1 MRLILTAFLLL
12 ATTTISIAETPRKRR
27 SPVVDLVNKV
37 KPAIVTISGTAK
49 SDDGKKPPPLGLGAI
64 IDKAGLI
71 VTPRHV
77 VQGKENLDAVLAD
90 GRKLTAKMILSDAAA
105 GLAILKVASAK
116 PVPCAKLADSAKV
129 EVGDFVVGFGLPFKD
144 SVSCA
149 MVVIS
154 STNREVQ
161 GTNERL
167 LQWDSSIGPGS
178 VCDIIINLDGE
189 IVGIDYRVGRN
200 QGVGFALPSNRV
212 KEIVAKAK
220 SASREDQRPE

>member
-12 ATTTISIAETPRKRR
+12 STTIISIAETPRKRR
-27 SPVVDLVNKV
+27 SPIVDLVNKV

-49 SDDGKKPPPLGLGAI
+49 SDDGKKPAPLGLGAI

-77 VQGKENLDAVLAD
+77 VEGKENLNLVLAD
-90 GRKLTAKMILSDAAA
+90 GRKLSAKVILSGAAS
-105 GLAILKVASAK
+105 GVTILKVDSAK
-116 PVPCAKLADSAKV
+116 ALPYVKLADSARA

-144 SVSCA
+144 SFSCVT
-149 MVVIS
+149 VVIS
-154 STNREVQ
+154 STNRQVQ
-161 GTNERL
+161 GEKDKL

-178 VCDIIINLDGE
+178 VCDILINLDGE

-212 KEIVAKAK
+212 KEIVAGIAK
-220 SASREDQRPE
+220 KK